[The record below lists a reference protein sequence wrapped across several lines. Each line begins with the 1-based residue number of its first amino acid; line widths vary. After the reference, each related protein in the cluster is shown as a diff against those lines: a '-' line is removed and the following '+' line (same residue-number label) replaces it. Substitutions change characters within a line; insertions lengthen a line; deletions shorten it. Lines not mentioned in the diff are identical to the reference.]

1 MGERLDSRPFNPE
14 LHISQ
19 TTSNNGFAASQEA
32 SPRSSL
38 WQKPMS
44 ALPQCL
50 LPAPAI
56 LISPVEATAQHQA
69 RLLIPSTQQPKSRP
83 HNLQSALIRSLG
95 LAHATEISPQR
106 RQAETASG
114 SNGITIPVFYIN
126 TPTTRV

>member
-1 MGERLDSRPFNPE
+1 MGDSRPFNPE

-19 TTSNNGFAASQEA
+19 TTSNNGFAA

-69 RLLIPSTQQPKSRP
+69 RLLIPSTRQPKSRP
-83 HNLQSALIRSLG
+83 HNLQSALIRSLS
-95 LAHATEISPQR
+95 LAHSTEISPQR

-114 SNGITIPVFYIN
+114 SNGITIP
-126 TPTTRV
+126 